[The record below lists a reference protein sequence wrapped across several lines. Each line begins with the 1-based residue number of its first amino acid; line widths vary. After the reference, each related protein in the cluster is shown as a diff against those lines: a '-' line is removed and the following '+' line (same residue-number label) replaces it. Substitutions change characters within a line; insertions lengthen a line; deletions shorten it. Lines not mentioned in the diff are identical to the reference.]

1 MDKKLY
7 FFLIFSLFLAG
18 CTTTHQELLYDK
30 KPAFYTYILGDVND
44 DQILVEH
51 EADVYATPASCQKTI
66 TALLA
71 YKSLGP
77 DFQYQTNL
85 YTTTQKGKIHDLI
98 ISFSGDPTLQSEN
111 LSELLE
117 PLRNTHL
124 TGRIILD
131 ATLFKTPPHS
141 QNIMIGDIGTSYGQ
155 PISSMILDKNLIT
168 VKTLLNRNDQ
178 QAHFIND
185 GGYSINSDV
194 LITSEPTSVS
204 VIWEEGQ
211 IKITGYLNL
220 KDKDFEAKISPEEIN
235 PYILKKINMI
245 IKKLNIKS
253 TIIIER
259 EASKLPKHS
268 NLLNTFKSD
277 PLKNFLPP
285 ALKKSDNL
293 VFDSLYLKM
302 IHTQNHS
309 NIKNWNEGDS
319 IVKALI
325 KKYFNIDMDKSLFV
339 DGSGLSRYNRVQ
351 PKKLFELLK
360 RGYSVQ
366 EFVSALPSPG
376 ELNTT
381 LEKRTDL
388 PQGTKA
394 KTGSMS
400 GISCLCGYRTGTEPP
415 KAFVIIANSFS
426 PPSTE
431 ISSAIDD
438 FITYYLE
445 EATPSFLASP

>member
-1 MDKKLY
+1 MSQKLY
-7 FFLIFSLFLAG
+7 FFLTLPLFLIG

-30 KPAFYTYILGDVND
+30 KPAFYTYILGDVHD

-51 EADVYATPASCQKTI
+51 QADVYATPASCQKTV

-77 DFQYQTNL
+77 DFQYRTNL
-85 YTTTQKGKIHDLI
+85 YTTTKNGKIHDLV

-111 LSELLE
+111 LSKLLE
-117 PLRNTHL
+117 PLRNTYL
-124 TGRIILD
+124 TGNIILD
-131 ATLFKTPPHS
+131 ASLFKTPPHS
-141 QNIMIGDIGTSYGQ
+141 QNIIIGDIGTSYGQ
-155 PISSMILDKNLIT
+155 PVSSMILDKNLIT
-168 VKTLLNRNDQ
+168 VRALLNNNDQ
-178 QAHFIND
+178 QSHFIND
-185 GGYSINSDV
+185 GGFPIDSDV
-194 LITSEPTSVS
+194 LITSEPSSVA

-211 IKITGYLNL
+211 IKITGHLNAH
-220 KDKDFEAKISPEEIN
+220 DKNFEAKLSPEEID
-235 PYILKKINMI
+235 PYILNKINMV
-245 IKKLNIKS
+245 IKLLNIKG
-253 TIIIER
+253 TPVIER
-259 EASKLPKHS
+259 ESSKLPKNPH
-268 NLLNTFKSD
+268 LLNTFKSE

-293 VFDSLYLKM
+293 VFDSLYLKI

-319 IVKALI
+319 IIKVLI
-325 KKYFNIDMDKSLFV
+325 KEYFDIDMDKSLFV

-351 PKKLFELLK
+351 TKKLFELLK
-360 RGYSVQ
+360 KGYSVQ

-376 ELNTT
+376 EPKTT

-388 PQGTKA
+388 PEGMKA

-400 GISCLCGYRTGTEPP
+400 GMSCLCGYRTGTAHP

-431 ISSAIDD
+431 ISSVIDD
-438 FITYYLE
+438 FITYYLG
-445 EATPSFLASP
+445 EATPSFSVFP

>member
-1 MDKKLY
+1 MNKKLY
-7 FFLIFSLFLAG
+7 FFLVFPLFLTG

-30 KPAFYTYILGDVND
+30 KPAFYAYILGDIQD
-44 DQILVEH
+44 DQIIVEH
-51 EADVYATPASCQKTI
+51 EADVYATPASCQKII

-71 YKSLGP
+71 YKSLGL

-85 YTTTQKGKIHDLI
+85 YATTQNGKIHDLM
-98 ISFSGDPTLQSEN
+98 ISFSGDPTFQSEN
-111 LSELLE
+111 LGKLLE

-124 TGRIILD
+124 TGKIILD
-131 ATLFKTPPHS
+131 ASLFKTPPHS

-155 PISSMILDKNLIT
+155 PVSSMILDKNLVT
-168 VKTLLNRNDQ
+168 VRALLNNNDQ

-185 GGYSINSDV
+185 GGYPINSDV
-194 LITSEPTSVS
+194 LITSEPTSVA
-204 VIWEEGQ
+204 VIWEEDR
-211 IKITGYLNL
+211 IKITGHLNAH
-220 KDKDFEAKISPEEIN
+220 DKDFEVKISPEEID
-235 PYILKKINMI
+235 PYILNKTNSI
-245 IKKLNIKS
+245 IKLLNIIGK
-253 TIIIER
+253 IIIEKER
-259 EASKLPKHS
+259 SKLLKNLH
-268 NLLNTFKSD
+268 LLNTFKSE

-285 ALKKSDNL
+285 ALKKSENL

-302 IHTQNHS
+302 IHTQSYS

-319 IVKALI
+319 IIKALI
-325 KKYFNIDMDKSLFV
+325 KEYFDMDMDNSLFV

-366 EFVSALPSPG
+366 EFVSALPGPG
-376 ELNTT
+376 EPKTT
-381 LEKRTDL
+381 LEKRKDL
-388 PQGTKA
+388 PEGIKA

-400 GISCLCGYRTGTEPP
+400 GMSCLCGYRTGTPHP

-431 ISSAIDD
+431 ISSAIDG
-438 FITYYLE
+438 FIAYYLGE
-445 EATPSFLASP
+445 